1 MQGLLLS
8 WVVWL
13 ILEVLSLHTAV
24 ALLPAASFLPQ
35 SPGPIPALTQYYPSP
50 SDSLFT
56 KTSSVSQALSLQ
68 CARQS
73 KHVLA
78 LVRSLAPFPQ
88 APERDGRLRSVP
100 VLVSLPFLFLFPRK
114 LSPPSAEDDPFL
126 S

>member
-24 ALLPAASFLPQ
+24 ALLPVASFLPQ
-35 SPGPIPALTQYYPSP
+35 SPGPIPALTQSYPSP

>member
-35 SPGPIPALTQYYPSP
+35 SPGPIPALTQSYPSP

>member
-13 ILEVLSLHTAV
+13 ILEVLSLHTVV

-35 SPGPIPALTQYYPSP
+35 FPGPIPAFTQSYPSP

-56 KTSSVSQALSLQ
+56 ETSSVSQALSLQ